1 VKKLLK
7 NVYADIGDDSKGTKY
22 NGRHGKTHKKETT
35 ANDLYHNSTKR
46 LIWLSTT
53 RENVVQKWRE
63 K

>member
-1 VKKLLK
+1 MIVKAL
-7 NVYADIGDDSKGTKY
+7 STMEGTEK
-22 NGRHGKTHKKETT
+22 HTKKETT